1 MNPLQIYNNVP
12 ATVTGNQFLSY
23 KQPAYYMTDYRPNSD
38 MYYYLVN
45 DA

>member
-1 MNPLQIYNNVP
+1 MGSLNLYNFVP
-12 ATVTGNQFLSY
+12 TTVDRNQFLSY